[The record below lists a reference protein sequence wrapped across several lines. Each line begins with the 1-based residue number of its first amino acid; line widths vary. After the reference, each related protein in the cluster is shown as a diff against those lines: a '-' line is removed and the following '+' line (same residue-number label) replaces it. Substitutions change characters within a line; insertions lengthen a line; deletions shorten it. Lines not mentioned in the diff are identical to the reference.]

1 MSDLFS
7 KIQEDLDDYLQLCKK
22 YSVEPE
28 MFIDDWGSKRVQC
41 YGEHASMLRKR
52 DREERKNLR

>member
-1 MSDLFS
+1 M
-7 KIQEDLDDYLQLCKK
+7 DDYLQLCKK

-52 DREERKNLR
+52 DHEERKNLR